1 MKTFAIKAISVAL
14 LLGVV
19 PSTVYAANIDE
30 HWQAPTSSVAGQLGV
45 VFDDRVDY
53 FYVGALTG
61 AVDDG
66 GYKSIV
72 CLSVDDEKCSKSAY
86 FSFKAMLKPC
96 LAASDINCISALTAI
111 KSDGSKL
118 PGAFSR
124 FVTSDK
130 TTYWDGSLTSGVP
143 DSRAESLWTFS
154 GLTHSAGSEFLV
166 SSLLA
171 GVYKKGS
178 TPRFDSLK
186 TLVQPIS
193 EVKDGDIN
201 RVRAMNTDLN
211 FMTPT
216 LISNM
221 AGWTGGQ
228 KGMPQKNCAASD
240 DGICFQREAF
250 PSDVKYSVSIR
261 LSQSI
266 GGWIHG
272 RMKTP
277 EVAISGSGSN
287 WNIEVSGEPI
297 TVPVVAYWGNKA
309 ELSTDI
315 QTAYSNR
322 AATSVGIPSGG
333 VSLRYQTNGQFN
345 EEQIKLFSLWT
356 PLIKDKASATPKI
369 WMYGSIS
376 PDDLAS
382 AASGLS
388 SAKECVTKTSGLA
401 GLVTTNATI
410 YDGSMPSF
418 NSAEGSLNYKVAAPH
433 FASDGTEFSGTYDLI
448 MKSEV
453 ARCIYGFTAAP
464 VSASVEVTS
473 SDGGIQK
480 VATTLLN
487 ERNGWLHLGAYG
499 FGFSS
504 PTLKVK
510 LTQAKTE
517 PKKTTITCVKGKTT
531 KKISAVKPK
540 CPTGYKKK

>member
-1 MKTFAIKAISVAL
+1 M
-14 LLGVV
+14 
-19 PSTVYAANIDE
+19 
-30 HWQAPTSSVAGQLGV
+30 
-45 VFDDRVDY
+45 
-53 FYVGALTG
+53 
-61 AVDDG
+61 
-66 GYKSIV
+66 
-72 CLSVDDEKCSKSAY
+72 
-86 FSFKAMLKPC
+86 
-96 LAASDINCISALTAI
+96 
-111 KSDGSKL
+111 
-118 PGAFSR
+118 
-124 FVTSDK
+124 
-130 TTYWDGSLTSGVP
+130 
-143 DSRAESLWTFS
+143 
-154 GLTHSAGSEFLV
+154 
-166 SSLLA
+166 
-171 GVYKKGS
+171 
-178 TPRFDSLK
+178 
-186 TLVQPIS
+186 
-193 EVKDGDIN
+193 
-201 RVRAMNTDLN
+201 
-211 FMTPT
+211 
-216 LISNM
+216 
-221 AGWTGGQ
+221 
-228 KGMPQKNCAASD
+228 
-240 DGICFQREAF
+240 
-250 PSDVKYSVSIR
+250 
-261 LSQSI
+261 
-266 GGWIHG
+266 
-272 RMKTP
+272 
-277 EVAISGSGSN
+277 
-287 WNIEVSGEPI
+287 
-297 TVPVVAYWGNKA
+297 AYWGNKA
-309 ELSTDI
+309 ELSTEI

>member
-1 MKTFAIKAISVAL
+1 M
-14 LLGVV
+14 
-19 PSTVYAANIDE
+19 
-30 HWQAPTSSVAGQLGV
+30 
-45 VFDDRVDY
+45 DY

-72 CLSVDDEKCSKSAY
+72 CSSLDDEKCSKATY
-86 FSFKAMLKPC
+86 FSFKAFLKPC
-96 LAASDINCISALTAI
+96 LANSDINCISELTAI
-111 KSDGSKL
+111 KADGSKL
-118 PGAFSR
+118 PASFSR
-124 FVTSDK
+124 YVTSDK
-130 TTYWDGSLTSGVP
+130 TTYWDGSATSGVP
-143 DSRAESLWTFS
+143 DSRSESLWTFS
-154 GLTHSAGSEFLV
+154 GLTHSVGNEFLV
-166 SSLLA
+166 SSLLD

-178 TPRFDSLK
+178 TPRFDRLQSII
-186 TLVQPIS
+186 QPVS

-201 RVRAMNTDLN
+201 RVRAMNSDLI

-250 PSDVKYSVSIR
+250 PKDVKFSVSIR

-277 EVAISGSGSN
+277 EVSISGGGNN
-287 WNIEVSGEPI
+287 WNIEVGGEPI

-315 QTAYSNR
+315 QSAYSNR
-322 AATSVGIPSGG
+322 AATTVGIPGGG

-376 PDDLAS
+376 PDNLAS
-382 AASGLS
+382 AASSLN
-388 SAKECVTKTSGLA
+388 SAKECVTKTPGLA

-433 FASDGTEFSGTYDLI
+433 FASDGSEFSGTYDLI

-464 VSASVEVTS
+464 VSASVEVSS

-510 LTQAKTE
+510 LTQAKSE
-517 PKKTTITCVKGKTT
+517 PKKSSITCIKGKTS
-531 KKISAVKPK
+531 KKITAVNPK